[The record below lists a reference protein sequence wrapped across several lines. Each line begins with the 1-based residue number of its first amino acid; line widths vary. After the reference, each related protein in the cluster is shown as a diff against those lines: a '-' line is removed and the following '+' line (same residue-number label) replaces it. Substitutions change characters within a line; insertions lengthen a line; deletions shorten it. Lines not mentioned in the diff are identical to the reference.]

1 MRVCEVTYDK
11 TPLEK
16 DGITV
21 MVGGQHPV
29 HASYPSH
36 GCKKKCFSMMEKHR
50 RAWSPHILGGQ
61 HRDVMLYASYHV
73 LLQVSTQLLAH
84 PQMDV
89 LWTVWLK
96 WVLGHGEEKL
106 GIVSKS

>member
-1 MRVCEVTYDK
+1 
-11 TPLEK
+11 
-16 DGITV
+16 
-21 MVGGQHPV
+21 
-29 HASYPSH
+29 
-36 GCKKKCFSMMEKHR
+36 MMEKHR